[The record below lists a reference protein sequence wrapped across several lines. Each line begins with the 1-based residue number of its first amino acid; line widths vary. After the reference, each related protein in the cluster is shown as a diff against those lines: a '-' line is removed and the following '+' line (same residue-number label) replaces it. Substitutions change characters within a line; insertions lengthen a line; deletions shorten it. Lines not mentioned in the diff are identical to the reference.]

1 MDNALYAKIGGA
13 YAGSVWYIVTE
24 FEHNEKTK
32 CVAES
37 ATVRGLLH
45 ILDRSQLERIENL

>member
-1 MDNALYAKIGGA
+1 MNDLYYKTGGA
-13 YAGSVWYIVTE
+13 YAGSVWYIVIE
-24 FEHNEKTK
+24 FQHNEKTK

-45 ILDRSQLERIENL
+45 ILDRSQLEKVEA